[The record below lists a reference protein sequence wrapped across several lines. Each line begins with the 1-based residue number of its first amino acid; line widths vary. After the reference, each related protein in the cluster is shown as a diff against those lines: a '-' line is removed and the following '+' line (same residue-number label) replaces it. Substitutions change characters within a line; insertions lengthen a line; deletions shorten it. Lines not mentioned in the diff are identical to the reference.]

1 MKTLKTLTAALLIT
15 LSFSAFA
22 ADGSKAEKLEM
33 NYALKTYI
41 EAVTQGKI
49 GSLIDVLDQEIRF
62 TTTCGKKIINHNKSQ
77 VLNGLKFSENVK
89 QNCVT
94 ESRIVESTPNLSVV
108 KVTLKYANFS
118 KIEYLSLANTTK
130 GWKIT
135 SVSTSF
141 I

>member
-1 MKTLKTLTAALLIT
+1 MKTLKTLTASLLIT

-33 NYALKTYI
+33 NYALRTYI

-62 TTTCGKKIINHNKSQ
+62 TTTRGEKIINHNKSQ

-94 ESRIVESTPNLSVV
+94 EFRIVESTPNLSVV

>member
-15 LSFSAFA
+15 LSFPAFA
-22 ADGSKAEKLEM
+22 VDGSKAEKLEM

-49 GSLIDVLDQEIRF
+49 GSLTDVLDQEIRF
-62 TTTCGKKIINHNKSQ
+62 TTTRGEKIINHNKSQ
-77 VLNGLKFSENVK
+77 MLSGLKFSENVK

-94 ESRIVESTPNLSVV
+94 EFSIVESTPNLSVV
-108 KVTLKYANFS
+108 KVTFKYANFS
-118 KIEYLSLANTTK
+118 KVEYLNLANTTK

>member
-62 TTTCGKKIINHNKSQ
+62 TTTRGKKIINHNKSQ
-77 VLNGLKFSENVK
+77 MLNGLKFSENVK

-94 ESRIVESTPNLSVV
+94 EFRIVESTPNLSVV

>member
-22 ADGSKAEKLEM
+22 VDGSKAEKLEM

-41 EAVTQGKI
+41 EAVTQGKF
-49 GSLIDVLDQEIRF
+49 GSLTDVLDQEIRF
-62 TTTCGKKIINHNKSQ
+62 TTTRGEKIINHNKSQ
-77 VLNGLKFSENVK
+77 MLSGLKFSENVK

-94 ESRIVESTPNLSVV
+94 EFSIVESAPNLSVV
-108 KVTLKYANFS
+108 KVTFKYANFS
-118 KIEYLSLANTTK
+118 KVEYLNLANTTK

>member
-1 MKTLKTLTAALLIT
+1 MTTLKTLTAALLIT

-33 NYALKTYI
+33 KYALRTYI
-41 EAVTQGKI
+41 DAITQGKI
-49 GSLIDVLDQEIRF
+49 GGLTDVLDQDIRF
-62 TTTCGKKIINHNKSQ
+62 TTTRGQKIINHSKSQ
-77 VLNGLKFSENVK
+77 VLNELKISENVK

-94 ESRIVESTPNLSVV
+94 EFSIVESTPNLSVV
-108 KVTLKYANFS
+108 KVTFKYANFS
-118 KIEYLSLANTTK
+118 KVEYLNLANTTK